1 VGAKASTRVNFCH
14 YYHGYMPMRIAL
26 VVVSVVIGGTFF
38 VQPTELFADAP
49 PISDCVNAL
58 EQLSALQTVA
68 PVYKPLGGDRRQYL
82 DDGDRPA
89 EIARIQKIIA
99 GTCSKDSKTRATEQ
113 AAADRLHTAR
123 SEGCAETR
131 ERLRLAEKP
140 GSRDPED
147 YVEDLRAQ
155 VAKDCP
161 TVPMSDVWLVQMVPQ
176 PQ

>member
-1 VGAKASTRVNFCH
+1 VRTT
-14 YYHGYMPMRIAL
+14 L
-26 VVVSVVIGGTFF
+26 VVVSAVIAGTFF

-58 EQLSALQTVA
+58 EQLSALQAFA
-68 PVYKPLGGDRRQYL
+68 PVYKQLGGDRRQYL

-99 GTCSKDSKTRATEQ
+99 GTCSKDPKTRATQQ

-123 SEGCAETR
+123 RPECAFER
-131 ERLRLAEKP
+131 EKLLMMEKP
-140 GSRDPED
+140 DSRDPAD
-147 YVEDLRAQ
+147 DVQYQRAL

-161 TVPMSDVWLVQMVPQ
+161 IVPMSDVWLVQMIWAQ
-176 PQ
+176 

>member
-1 VGAKASTRVNFCH
+1 MRVT
-14 YYHGYMPMRIAL
+14 L
-26 VVVSVVIGGTFF
+26 VVVSAVIAGTFF

-49 PISDCVNAL
+49 PTSDCVDAL
-58 EQLSALQTVA
+58 EQLSAVQTSA
-68 PVYKPLGGDRRQYL
+68 PVYKQLDGDRRQYL

-99 GTCSKDSKTRATEQ
+99 GTCSKDPKTRATQQ

-123 SEGCAETR
+123 SEGCVDTR
-131 ERLRLAEKP
+131 ERLRMAEKR

-147 YVEDLRAQ
+147 YVEYLRAQ

-161 TVPMSDVWLVQMVPQ
+161 TVPMSDVWLVQMVWTQ
-176 PQ
+176 